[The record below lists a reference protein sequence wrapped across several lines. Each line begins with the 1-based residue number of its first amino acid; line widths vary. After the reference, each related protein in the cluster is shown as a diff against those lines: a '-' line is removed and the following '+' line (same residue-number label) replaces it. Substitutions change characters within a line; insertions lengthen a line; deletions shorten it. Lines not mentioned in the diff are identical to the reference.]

1 MNEIVTGTRLVIELE
16 LTFTSRIVVETLATA
31 IAALS
36 VKVAAALAPTLVVAR
51 HAQ

>member
-1 MNEIVTGTRLVIELE
+1 MNANVTGTRLMIELE
-16 LTFTSRIVVETLATA
+16 LTFTRRIVVETLATA

-36 VKVAAALAPTLVVAR
+36 VKVAAALATTLVVAR